1 MAIGSDQTYPRV
13 SVIIPTYNR
22 ADYLRE
28 ALASVLDQSLQPWE
42 IIVVDDG
49 STDDTPELARS
60 FPPNVVYI
68 RQPQNMGVSAA
79 RNAGLSAARGEV
91 IAWLDSDDL
100 WEPGFLAT
108 VIPLLAEDE
117 RLDGVYTGL
126 TRIDGAGAIL
136 PQQSQWSVPPEELRS
151 SLVESCSIQTSTFV
165 ARKRCFDQAGEF
177 DTRFGICED
186 YDMFV
191 RIAQNCRIMGVPRPL
206 VRYRVHMANTVS
218 DPVAFCEYRLAL
230 TEKHYGS
237 HDGDPVT
244 WSDEKRRA
252 YGFAYRALT
261 LKCLE
266 QRQTE
271 KGWQYFHQAVATY
284 PELLERTDTF
294 YELACGD
301 QPAGLRGAA
310 HLLDIRANGAEM
322 LRRLDELF
330 SSAEPPVQQR
340 RGIALG
346 NAYLALGMLSDQA
359 GRWPEARRYVARA
372 IRANP
377 KLLRSQSVVR
387 RLLKLCVGR
396 RMVDAARGLV
406 HSGADTL

>member
-1 MAIGSDQTYPRV
+1 M
-13 SVIIPTYNR
+13 
-22 ADYLRE
+22 
-28 ALASVLDQSLQPWE
+28 
-42 IIVVDDG
+42 
-49 STDDTPELARS
+49 
-60 FPPNVVYI
+60 
-68 RQPQNMGVSAA
+68 
-79 RNAGLSAARGEV
+79 
-91 IAWLDSDDL
+91 
-100 WEPGFLAT
+100 
-108 VIPLLAEDE
+108 
-117 RLDGVYTGL
+117 
-126 TRIDGAGAIL
+126 
-136 PQQSQWSVPPEELRS
+136 
-151 SLVESCSIQTSTFV
+151 
-165 ARKRCFDQAGEF
+165 
-177 DTRFGICED
+177 
-186 YDMFV
+186 
-191 RIAQNCRIMGVPRPL
+191 
-206 VRYRVHMANTVS
+206 
-218 DPVAFCEYRLAL
+218 
-230 TEKHYGS
+230 
-237 HDGDPVT
+237 T